1 MVQQPQGPHLSRPG
15 GRLLPAL
22 LALAACRDAPPAAAP
37 EPPRLL
43 YRLAGRVTPDRSPF
57 PDALP
62 FAGGEALVARCGETR
77 PCAAERWAPVASPE
91 GSATG
96 EALVLLRAGDRVT
109 GAAGEPDWPA
119 TWKRLRGTLAAC
131 LPDPLAVPPAGDP
144 AATRLLRRDGEAW
157 SWLVDL
163 SGDNPCAL
171 GGRLVLDAA
180 GPEVHL
186 DALTAEG
193 RPWRAGGR
201 EAAAARLRARRRA
214 WIEAHWPQL
223 DARARA
229 EARVEL
235 ARDPEGAALLERL
248 PEP

>member
-1 MVQQPQGPHLSRPG
+1 MGR
-15 GRLLPAL
+15 GRLLAGLL
-22 LALAACRDAPPAAAP
+22 LACRGAPREAPAADAPEPPAAAP
-37 EPPRLL
+37 RAL

-57 PDALP
+57 PDAPP
-62 FAGGEALVARCGETR
+62 FAGGEALIARCGETR
-77 PCAAERWAPVASPE
+77 PCAAERWARLASPDGAAGAE
-91 GSATG
+91 
-96 EALVLLRAGDRVT
+96 ELLLLRVGDRVI
-109 GAAGEPDWPA
+109 GADGEPDWPA
-119 TWKRLRGTLAAC
+119 AWKRLRGTLAAC

-144 AATRLLRRDGEAW
+144 GAWRLLRRDGEAW
-157 SWLVDL
+157 TWLVVL

-171 GGRLVLDAA
+171 AGRLELDAA
-180 GPEVHL
+180 GPAVRL

-248 PEP
+248 ADR